1 METPQEDPV
10 RLVECLKSLGMT
22 KYEALVYI
30 ALLRVPSA
38 TASEIHEGSSVPRAS
53 VYPVLDQLL
62 DKDLVSVS
70 QSAPKRFAAIPP
82 DDAVTRLLSRI
93 EQDAESARSALVSI
107 HRKRIAPEQGSG
119 ELIWNLYGLDAI
131 HRKLI
136 ELISGATEDVR
147 LIAHPNLLSREVRDT
162 ITAMSDQVAIEVVTP
177 CWDGLAAENLKVY
190 VKQPPEI
197 PRDLDRAK
205 DMMAGGIC
213 IVDGRKILVIV
224 GSGTADSV
232 ALFSESDG
240 FVRFFLRYY
249 SLVIDWAKKSG

>member
-1 METPQEDPV
+1 MNMPPEDPV

-82 DDAVTRLLSRI
+82 DDAINRLLGRI
-93 EQDAESARSALVSI
+93 ERDAASAKSALLAI
-107 HRKRIAPEQGSG
+107 NRKRIATEQGSE
-119 ELIWNLYGLDAI
+119 ELIWNLYGLDTI
-131 HRKLI
+131 RRKLV
-136 ELISGATEDVR
+136 ELIAGATHEVR
-147 LIAHPNLLSREVRDT
+147 LIAHPNILSGEVRDT
-162 ITAMSDQVAIEVVTP
+162 LTAMGDRVTIEVVTP
-177 CWDGLAAENLKVY
+177 SWDGPAAENMNIY
-190 VKQPPEI
+190 SKQHPEAS
-197 PRDLDRAK
+197 RDLDRAK
-205 DMMAGGIC
+205 DLMAGGIC
-213 IVDGRKILVIV
+213 IIDGRKIMVIV
-224 GSGTADSV
+224 GSGTADAV
-232 ALFSESDG
+232 ALFSESEG

-249 SLVIDWAKKSG
+249 SLIIDWAKKSG

>member
-1 METPQEDPV
+1 MKMQPEDPV

-38 TASEIHEGSSVPRAS
+38 TASEIHESSSVPRAS

-62 DKDLVSVS
+62 DKDLVAVS

-82 DDAVTRLLSRI
+82 EDAITRLLSRI
-93 EQDAESARSALVSI
+93 ECDAESAKSALVAI
-107 HRKRIAPEQGSG
+107 YRRRIAPDQGSG

-131 HRKLI
+131 RRKLVD
-136 ELISGATEDVR
+136 LIGDAKEEVR
-147 LIAHPNLLSREVRDT
+147 LIAHPDILS
-162 ITAMSDQVAIEVVTP
+162 IEVKDALAAVGGRAAVEVITP
-177 CWDGLAAENLKVY
+177 CWDGPAAENLKVY
-190 VKQPPEI
+190 IKEHPEV
-197 PRDLDRAK
+197 PRELDTAR

-213 IVDGRKILVIV
+213 IIDGRKIMVIV
-224 GSGTADSV
+224 GSGTADAV
-232 ALFSESDG
+232 ALFSESEG

-249 SLVIDWAKKSG
+249 SLIIDWVKTSA

>member
-1 METPQEDPV
+1 MKTPPENPV

-30 ALLRVPSA
+30 ALLRVPNA

-82 DDAVTRLLSRI
+82 NDAITRLLSRI
-93 EQDAESARSALVSI
+93 ERDAESAKSALESI
-107 HRKRIAPEQGSG
+107 HRKRIAPEQGG
-119 ELIWNLYGLDAI
+119 EELIWNLYGLDAI
-131 HRKLI
+131 RRKLV
-136 ELISGATEDVR
+136 ELITGATHEIR
-147 LIAHPNLLSREVRDT
+147 LIAHPNILSGEVRDT
-162 ITAMSDQVAIEVVTP
+162 LASMDDRVAIEVVTP
-177 CWDGLAAENLKVY
+177 CWDGPAAENMNIYSK
-190 VKQPPEI
+190 KHPEV

-205 DMMAGGIC
+205 DLMAGGIC
-213 IVDGRKILVIV
+213 IIDGGKIMVIV
-224 GSGTADSV
+224 GSGTADAV
-232 ALFSESDG
+232 ALFSESEG

-249 SLVIDWAKKSG
+249 NLIIDWAKKSG

>member
-1 METPQEDPV
+1 MKTPPEDPV

-82 DDAVTRLLSRI
+82 DDAISRLLSGI
-93 EQDAESARSALVSI
+93 ERDAESARGALLAI
-107 HRKRIAPEQGSG
+107 RRKQIAPEQGSE
-119 ELIWNLYGLDAI
+119 ELIWNLYGLEAI
-131 HRKLI
+131 RRKLI
-136 ELISGATEDVR
+136 ELISGATEEVR
-147 LIAHPNLLSREVRDT
+147 MIAHPNILSMEVRDT
-162 ITAMSDQVAIEVVTP
+162 LKALSDQVRIEVVTP
-177 CWDGLAAENLKVY
+177 CWDGPAAANLKIQP
-190 VKQPPEI
+190 KQPPKVRRE
-197 PRDLDRAK
+197 PDKARDL
-205 DMMAGGIC
+205 MAGGLC
-213 IVDGRKILVIV
+213 IIDGRKIMVIV
-224 GSGTADSV
+224 GSGTADTV
-232 ALFSESDG
+232 ALFSESEG

-249 SLVIDWAKKSG
+249 SLIIDWAKKGG